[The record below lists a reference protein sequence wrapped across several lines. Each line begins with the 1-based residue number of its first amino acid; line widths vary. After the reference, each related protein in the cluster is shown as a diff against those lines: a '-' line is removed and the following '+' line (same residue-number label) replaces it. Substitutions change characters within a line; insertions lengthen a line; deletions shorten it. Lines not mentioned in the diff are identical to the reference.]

1 MKKYLIILLLIAP
14 FQATQAL
21 SFSEVI
27 DSVKQLM
34 PWHESIPEVKF
45 ELTDTNGKIFT
56 EKNTR
61 GKYLVVNFWATWC
74 TPCLKE
80 IPAFVEFYKEN
91 SGHVEILGL
100 DFEPVNLEVIDEF
113 VERFSINYPIILY
126 TNVNDSQF
134 NNFGEIV
141 GMPTTLIYSPE
152 GELLQTFMG
161 EITKEDLDKYISEL
175 NREIL
180 RVREEINKKNKLKKE
195 AQKLFK

>member
-61 GKYLVVNFWATWC
+61 GKYLVLNFWATWC

-91 SGHVEILGL
+91 SDHVEILGFRL
-100 DFEPVNLEVIDEF
+100 
-113 VERFSINYPIILY
+113 
-126 TNVNDSQF
+126 
-134 NNFGEIV
+134 
-141 GMPTTLIYSPE
+141 
-152 GELLQTFMG
+152 
-161 EITKEDLDKYISEL
+161 
-175 NREIL
+175 
-180 RVREEINKKNKLKKE
+180 
-195 AQKLFK
+195 